1 MEAMREGGKTK
12 VNYFA
17 VALLLQVVYEGFFLI
32 CYCTDNWRFEIL
44 ISGDLV
50 CWGFLHL
57 AYEEAAL
64 F

>member
-50 CWGFLHL
+50 C
-57 AYEEAAL
+57 
-64 F
+64 